1 MVNLTYPERNRE
13 VQVFCFTNH
22 RNAATGDIVSG
33 FQIMMPVDY
42 RDIAKDLY
50 KLEIVQ
56 DNELLLHMPSLP
68 FSIQFD
74 SVARHAELNRLDVMC
89 DRCQE
94 AQEICITDI
103 DAAPARRHKTL
114 RLRFPEHIILGNMA
128 SSIDSEL
135 PMEIQPYKFPYAAAG
150 TAGAAPLL
158 VVSCNV
164 SWRVASIDTH
174 RKAQG
179 SAKKTNE
186 TLLSELFGRM

>member
-33 FQIMMPVDY
+33 FQIVMPVDF
-42 RDIAKDLY
+42 RDVARDLY

-68 FSIQFD
+68 YAIQFV
-74 SVARHAELNRLDVMC
+74 SVARHAELNKLGVMC

-103 DAAPARRHKTL
+103 DAAPARRHKVL

-128 SSIDSEL
+128 SSIDYVL
-135 PMEIQPYKFPYAAAG
+135 PIEIQPNKFSF
-150 TAGAAPLL
+150 GAADKPQS

-174 RKAQG
+174 RKAQS
-179 SAKKTNE
+179 SAKKTNG
-186 TLLSELFGRM
+186 TIIDELFGRMST